1 MTKNNNKSTSK
12 VSVPNSIYN
21 KLYSVNARE
30 IRTVLLIV
38 QLLNEQACVELTN
51 NPTITIKSSKFNKL
65 TSNKSLQ
72 VLEKLQEHFSDELVI
87 NIEGKTVTAHYKE
100 TPITYDFTKTVKN
113 KLLILLFAPGTY
125 TVVRF
130 DDLQKLRK
138 KNTINL
144 YLTLTKYSSTNKVYS
159 SNINTLFEYCHLKT
173 LGNSSKKTLILN
185 AIDDLNAHVGQEDVS
200 LNELANNV
208 MLSFNS
214 SLFSVWQF
222 NNKNKEQNQPKT
234 HREKDELIRSLK
246 SENSMLNK
254 TIQGNDEQKETTEK
268 LYQEELDNLRKR
280 IEQLKKDN
288 EQLKKENEE
297 LRQANKD
304 LASSKGINTNLRDN
318 RVDKLTQEMKELKEN
333 QEHNEVS
340 ISLLQGMT
348 NDTKSETAK
357 GIDKLTRR
365 VDSLIDDVNAMKVD
379 KVTLEQFRDVAKTK
393 IDNANTPKKVNELSG
408 EINNLKGTII
418 SLVERIDQLENSN
431 NTPYQG
437 TFEAKKQQEKQK
449 ALEEE
454 REHYAEGYKKAFGVE
469 PPKDNNSFD
478 DFDDADFDDFNKC

>member
-51 NPTITIKSSKFNKL
+51 NPTITIRSSKFNKL

-72 VLEKLQEHFSDELVI
+72 VLEKVQEDFSDELVI
-87 NIEGKTVTAHYKE
+87 NTEDKTVSAQYKE

-138 KNTINL
+138 KNAINL

-159 SNINTLFEYCHLKT
+159 SDINTLFEDCHLKT

-185 AIDDLNAHVGQEDVS
+185 AIDDLNAHVGRDVVS

-208 MLSFNS
+208 MVSFNS

-222 NNKNKEQNQPKT
+222 DNKGKEQNQPKT

-246 SENSMLNK
+246 SENNMLNK

-268 LYQEELDNLRKR
+268 LYQEELDNLRKQ
-280 IEQLKKDN
+280 IEKLKKDN
-288 EQLKKENEE
+288 EQLKEENEE

-318 RVDKLTQEMKELKEN
+318 RVDKLQGEIKELKEQQKN
-333 QEHNEVS
+333 NTILLNLLKDSNDINERK
-340 ISLLQGMT
+340 IASLDKNT
-348 NDTKSETAK
+348 NELSRMVNVVREEWSSLHL
-357 GIDKLTRR
+357 DKFQL
-365 VDSLIDDVNAMKVD
+365 K
-379 KVTLEQFRDVAKTK
+379 TLRDVA
-393 IDNANTPKKVNELSG
+393 DKKVQKVHDLEKLEEQEG
-408 EINNLKGTII
+408 EINNLKNTISVLLDKI
-418 SLVERIDQLENSN
+418 EQLENN
-431 NTPYQG
+431 NQHQG
-437 TFEAKKQQEKQK
+437 TFEDNQKQEEKEPQGFDPQK
-449 ALEEE
+449 DS
-454 REHYAEGYKKAFGVE
+454 YDY
-469 PPKDNNSFD
+469 FD
-478 DFDDADFDDFNKC
+478 DFDDFCNH

>member
-72 VLEKLQEHFSDELVI
+72 VLEKVQEDFSDELVI
-87 NIEGKTVTAHYKE
+87 NIEDKTVTAQYKK

-159 SNINTLFEYCHLKT
+159 SDINTLFEDCHLKT

-185 AIDDLNAHVGQEDVS
+185 AIDDLNTHVGRDVVS

-222 NNKNKEQNQPKT
+222 DNKGKEQNKPKT

-268 LYQEELDNLRKR
+268 LYQEELENLRKQ
-280 IEQLKKDN
+280 IEKLQKDN
-288 EQLKKENEE
+288 EQLKEENEE
-297 LRQANKD
+297 LRKANKD
-304 LASSKGINTNLRDN
+304 LANSKGINTNLRDN
-318 RVDKLTQEMKELKEN
+318 RVDELKGEIKELKKN
-333 QEHNEVS
+333 QEHVVIQLKFLNDSNHSTDVQIANTNKKLDDLSRMVNVVREEWS
-340 ISLLQGMT
+340 SLHL
-348 NDTKSETAK
+348 
-357 GIDKLTRR
+357 DKFQL
-365 VDSLIDDVNAMKVD
+365 K
-379 KVTLEQFRDVAKTK
+379 TLRDVANK
-393 IDNANTPKKVNELSG
+393 NVQKVHDIEQLEKQEG
-408 EINNLKGTII
+408 EINNLKNTISVLLDKI
-418 SLVERIDQLENSN
+418 EQLEDN
-431 NTPYQG
+431 QHEG
-437 TFEAKKQQEKQK
+437 TFEDNQQQSKQEGK
-449 ALEEE
+449 E
-454 REHYAEGYKKAFGVE
+454 RHGFD
-469 PPKDNNSFD
+469 PTKDSYDDFD
-478 DFDDADFDDFNKC
+478 DFDDFSKY

>member
-72 VLEKLQEHFSDELVI
+72 VLEKVQEDFSDELVI
-87 NIEGKTVTAHYKE
+87 NIEDKTVTAQYKK

-159 SNINTLFEYCHLKT
+159 SNISTLFEDCHLKT

-185 AIDDLNAHVGQEDVS
+185 AIKDLNTHVGRDVVS

-208 MLSFNS
+208 MLSFNR

-222 NNKNKEQNQPKT
+222 NNKGKEQNKPKT

-254 TIQGNDEQKETTEK
+254 TIQGTDKQKETTEK
-268 LYQEELDNLRKR
+268 LYQEELDNLRKQ
-280 IEQLKKDN
+280 IEKLKKDN

-318 RVDKLTQEMKELKEN
+318 RVDKLQEEIKELKKQQGN
-333 QEHNEVS
+333 NTV
-340 ISLLQGMT
+340 LL
-348 NDTKSETAK
+348 
-357 GIDKLTRR
+357 KLLK
-365 VDSLIDDVNAMKVD
+365 DSDHSDDVQIANINKKLDELDRIVNIVREEWSSLHLD
-379 KVTLEQFRDVAKTK
+379 KFQLKTLRDVANK
-393 IDNANTPKKVNELSG
+393 NVQKVHDIEQLEKQEG
-408 EINNLKGTII
+408 EINNLKNTISVLMDKI
-418 SLVERIDQLENSN
+418 EQLENN
-431 NTPYQG
+431 NQHQG
-437 TFEAKKQQEKQK
+437 TFEGDDQQSKQQEK
-449 ALEEE
+449 
-454 REHYAEGYKKAFGVE
+454 E
-469 PPKDNNSFD
+469 PHGFNLQKDNYD
-478 DFDDADFDDFNKC
+478 DFDVVDFDDFG